1 MPQSFSAIGFTAWPL
16 LIMSIIALALIF
28 EKCMCYGVA
37 IYQYQSTR
45 KNTDSL
51 VAQLSQHNQ
60 QVGQA
65 KAWTELWLQGIQT
78 QWLKRLPLLSLI
90 GSLAPMVGL
99 LGTVWGLVV
108 MFRNLAAS
116 QQAVTPALLADGLWQ
131 AMYSTMAGLCLA
143 LPCLLVSGVFTA
155 VHGRLTNSYVQLYN
169 QAHYQLTYQEKFNVT
184 SVYTRH

>member
-1 MPQSFSAIGFTAWPL
+1 
-16 LIMSIIALALIF
+16 MSIIALALII
-28 EKCMCYGVA
+28 EKCICYAMA
-37 IYQYQSTR
+37 IYRYQSAR
-45 KNTDSL
+45 KNADNL
-51 VAQLSQHNQ
+51 VTQLNKHNKQ
-60 QVGQA
+60 AGQA
-65 KAWTELWLQGIQT
+65 QAYTELWLQDLQT
-78 QWLKRLPLLSLI
+78 KWLKRLPLLSLI

-143 LPCLLVSGVFTA
+143 LPCLLVSGVFTS

-169 QAHYQLTYQEKFNVT
+169 QAHYQLTYQETFNVT
-184 SVYTRH
+184 ST